1 MKNAKKNAFASV
13 FISCI
18 IFITFITIT
27 SCGGEE
33 PKEPVDNDQND
44 EEVIVD
50 NEESDDAT
58 DNEESDDIVD
68 SEPSDDQ
75 PDELIDEENP
85 DEDQVVTN
93 FCEKMLDIVGDWTS
107 INIEGYAATVT
118 IEPREIDCRVVV
130 KWTQG
135 FRGTQEWYGLDLPLT
150 LWEGEVERYMTLKR
164 DGENLVRED
173 TLKNGEFDNEWVFKK
188 IQ

>member
-1 MKNAKKNAFASV
+1 MKRIV

-18 IFITFITIT
+18 AFISFIAVV

-93 FCEKMLDIVGDWTS
+93 FCEKMLDIAGDWYKV
-107 INIEGYAATVT
+107 EGGDKIT
-118 IEPREIDCRVVV
+118 
-130 KWTQG
+130 
-135 FRGTQEWYGLDLPLT
+135 
-150 LWEGEVERYMTLKR
+150 MTLVSQ
-164 DGENLVRED
+164 EN
-173 TLKNGEFDNEWVFKK
+173 TC
-188 IQ
+188 